1 MNSLLEY
8 LVQYTEDLLA
18 DYWLL
23 PSGWKNLSSYPGNL
37 NSVILQLTP
46 FVEYRFRVIAVNGIG
61 PSKPSWPSEY
71 YQTGGAGRSLF
82 YSILVQ
88 NLGVCYMFFCQS
100 QLQKGH
106 IHTKDDNYNDNNK
119 DIVLNIFLNLKIVAK
134 STPQL

>member
-61 PSKPSWPSEY
+61 PSKPSWASEY
-71 YQTGGAGRSLF
+71 YHTGGAGRSLF
-82 YSILVQ
+82 YSILLYYILIQ
-88 NLGVCYMFFCQS
+88 NLG
-100 QLQKGH
+100 
-106 IHTKDDNYNDNNK
+106 
-119 DIVLNIFLNLKIVAK
+119 
-134 STPQL
+134 